1 MNDTLEHFG
10 VKGMKWGQRRARAK
24 AAKKARKA
32 AKKARLKVEN
42 LSRQTTSD
50 WSRQYHQR
58 SKMSDSD
65 LQRAVNRLRLEN
77 EFGKQISSSRQ
88 YAPKTQSQ
96 KVVDGT
102 LKIVSDVSGAVRG
115 VNKFT
120 GDISGIGKNTV
131 SAYRSGAT
139 ALNLDKL
146 DVRTGRTRR
155 SR

>member
-58 SKMSDSD
+58 SKMSDND
-65 LQRAVNRLRLEN
+65 LRRAVDRLRLEN
-77 EFGKQISSSRQ
+77 EFGRQISSSRQ
-88 YAPKTQSQ
+88 YVPKTQTQ
-96 KVVDGT
+96 RVVDGT
-102 LKIVSDVSGAVRG
+102 LGIVNNVSGAVRG

-120 GDISGIGKNTV
+120 GDVSGIGKNTV

-155 SR
+155 SK

>member
-50 WSRQYHQR
+50 WSRQYHRR
-58 SKMSDSD
+58 SKMSDKD
-65 LQRAVNRLRLEN
+65 LQRAVDRLRLEN
-77 EFGKQISSSRQ
+77 EFGRQISSSRQ
-88 YAPKTQSQ
+88 YVPKTQTQ
-96 KVVDGT
+96 RVFDGA
-102 LKIVSDVSGAVRG
+102 LGIVNNVSGAVRG

-131 SAYRSGAT
+131 SAYRNGAT

-155 SR
+155 SK

>member
-50 WSRQYHQR
+50 WSRRYHQR
-58 SKMSDSD
+58 SKMSDND
-65 LQRAVNRLRLEN
+65 LRRAVDRLRLEN
-77 EFGKQISSSRQ
+77 EFGRQISSSRQ
-88 YAPKTQSQ
+88 YVPKTQTQ
-96 KVVDGT
+96 RVVDGA
-102 LKIVSDVSGAVRG
+102 LGIVNNVSGAVRG

-120 GDISGIGKNTV
+120 GDVSGIGKNTV

-155 SR
+155 SK